1 MRYHSPK
8 RQQSTRD
15 LRSLR
20 PILVARAAG
29 HCEHCNAPFRIT
41 DTGDPVAQMHHRLRR
56 SQGGQDC
63 PTNLLLVR
71 PECHT
76 VHQLSIHQ
84 EPSWSVENG
93 WIVERGKDPAR
104 TPAMIAGQMRWLRP
118 DGTVEPVDGCRECGS
133 SDCSPLGCEHY
144 ARSE

>member
-8 RQQSTRD
+8 RQRSTRD
-15 LRSLR
+15 LRDVR

-29 HCEHCNAPFRIT
+29 HCDHCGTPFRIA
-41 DTGDPVAQMHHRLRR
+41 DDGHPVAQMHHRLRR
-56 SQGGQDC
+56 SQGGTDC
-63 PTNLLLVR
+63 PSNLLLVR

-84 EPSWSVENG
+84 EPAWSVENG

-104 TPAMIAGQMRWLRP
+104 TPVMIAGQDWFLRP
-118 DGTVEPVDGCRECGS
+118 DGTKVPVEGCPECS
-133 SDCSPLGCEHY
+133 SPDCGPERCAFVGDEQ
-144 ARSE
+144 